1 MGPENRKGNTMKER
15 LKQWIPADMNPF
27 RNRKGIL
34 LRLGTYLMEHKL
46 GLCLAILCSVAGNVL
61 ALVGPMLSGY
71 AIDAIEPGAGKVNFQ
86 QVGHYCLLM
95 VLCYAI
101 SAVLT
106 YGQSVLM
113 LRVTKKVVFKMR
125 NDVFHHLLDLRVGY
139 FDQNK
144 AGDIISI
151 ISYDIDT
158 VNASLSSDVVQVVSS
173 VITVI
178 GALIM
183 MLLISPVLVLV
194 FVITV
199 PISVIAIRRLTK
211 ITRPLFRSRSKEL
224 GRLNGF
230 VEEMMGGQKTLKAYC
245 QQENSI
251 HKFQERNTAAIDA
264 YFQADWMGSVVGPMV
279 NFINNGSIALVTM
292 FGAILYLFGKL
303 TLGNISSFALY
314 ARKFSGP
321 INESANIL
329 SELQSSLA
337 AAERVFRLMDEPP
350 EAADKENARIL
361 KKVYGDVEFQ
371 NVSFGYTK
379 DKEIIHNLSLEAYRG
394 KMIAIVGPTGAG
406 KTTIINLL
414 MRFYNPDRGTIS
426 LDGKSVADY
435 TRESLR
441 GAYAMVLQDTWLFH
455 GTVYENI
462 AYGNTSAT
470 YEQVIAA
477 AKAARIHEYIMSLPE
492 GYETILSDDGTNLSK
507 GQKQLLTIARAML
520 LDARMLILDEAT
532 SNVDTRTERQV
543 QEAMYTLMKD
553 KTCFVIAHRL
563 STIRSADLILVIRDG
578 DVAEQGTHE
587 SLIEAGGFY
596 RMLYDSQFQ

>member
-1 MGPENRKGNTMKER
+1 MKER
-15 LKQWIPADMNPF
+15 LKQWIPAELNPF

-34 LRLGTYLMEHKL
+34 LRLGTYVMEYKW
-46 GLCLAILCSVAGNVL
+46 GLFLAIFCSIGGNVL
-61 ALVGPMLSGY
+61 ALVGPMLSGF
-71 AIDAIEPGAGKVNFQ
+71 AIDAIEPGVGKVDFQ
-86 QVGHYCLLM
+86 KVGYYCLLM
-95 VLCYAI
+95 VLCYI
-101 SAVLT
+101 VSAVLT
-106 YGQSVLM
+106 YVQSVLM
-113 LRVTKKVVFKMR
+113 LSVTKKVVFQMR
-125 NDVFHHLLDLRVGY
+125 NDVFSHLLDLRIGY
-139 FDQNK
+139 FDQHK

-173 VITVI
+173 VITVL

-211 ITRPLFRSRSKEL
+211 ITRPLFRTRSREL

-245 QQENSI
+245 QQENAI
-251 HKFQERNTAAIDA
+251 RKFQERNTAAIDA

-279 NFINNGSIALVTM
+279 NFINNTSIALVTM
-292 FGAILYLFGKL
+292 FGAILYLFGNL

-350 EAADKENARIL
+350 EALDGENARVL
-361 KKVYGDVEFQ
+361 ERVYGDVIFQ

-379 DKEIIHNLSLEAYRG
+379 EKEIIHDLSLEAYRG
-394 KMIAIVGPTGAG
+394 KMIAIVGPTGSG
-406 KTTIINLL
+406 KTTMINLL
-414 MRFYNPDRGTIS
+414 MRFYDPDKGTIS
-426 LDGKSVADY
+426 LDGKPVTHY

-441 GAYAMVLQDTWLFH
+441 RAYAMVLQDTWLFH

-462 AYGNTSAT
+462 AYGSTSAK
-470 YEQVIAA
+470 YEEVIAA
-477 AKAARIHEYIMSLPE
+477 AKAARIHDYIMSLPE

-507 GQKQLLTIARAML
+507 GQKQLLTIARAIL

-543 QEAMYTLMKD
+543 QEAMYALMKD
-553 KTCFVIAHRL
+553 KTCFIIAHRL

-578 DVAEQGTHE
+578 EVAEQGTHE
-587 SLIEAGGFY
+587 SLMEAGGFY
-596 RMLYDSQFQ
+596 RTLYDSQFQ

>member
-1 MGPENRKGNTMKER
+1 MTDGFKSKAPTG
-15 LKQWIPADMNPF
+15 LNPF

-46 GLCLAILCSVAGNVL
+46 GLFFAILFSVAGNVL

-71 AIDAIEPGAGKVNFQ
+71 AIDAIEPGAGKVDFK
-86 QVGHYCLLM
+86 QVGYYCVLM
-95 VLCYAI
+95 ILCYGV

-125 NDVFHHLLDLRVGY
+125 NDVFRHLLDLRVGY

-158 VNASLSSDVVQVVSS
+158 VNASLSSDVVQVISS
-173 VITVI
+173 VITVL
-178 GALIM
+178 GALVM

-194 FVITV
+194 FVVTV

-211 ITRPLFRSRSKEL
+211 ITRPLFRARSKEL
-224 GRLNGF
+224 GHLNGF

-251 HKFQERNTAAIDA
+251 HKFQERNEAAIDA
-264 YFQADWMGSVVGPMV
+264 YFRADWMGSVVGPMV

-292 FGAILYLFGKL
+292 FGAILYLFGNL

-337 AAERVFRLMDEPP
+337 AAERVFRLMDEPA
-350 EAADKENARIL
+350 EAEDKENARVL
-361 KKVYGDVEFQ
+361 DRVKGDVRFDH
-371 NVSFGYTK
+371 VSFGYTK
-379 DKEIIHNLSLEAYRG
+379 DKEIIHDLSLEAYRG
-394 KMIAIVGPTGAG
+394 KTIAIVGPTGAG

-414 MRFYNPDRGTIS
+414 MRFYDPDRGTIS
-426 LDGKSVADY
+426 LDRKPIEDY

-441 GAYAMVLQDTWLFH
+441 LAYAMVLQDTWLFH

-470 YEQVIAA
+470 HEQVIAA
-477 AKAARIHEYIMSLPE
+477 AKAARIHDYIMSLPE

-507 GQKQLLTIARAML
+507 GQKQLITIARAML

-532 SNVDTRTERQV
+532 SNVDTRTERLV

-587 SLIEAGGFY
+587 SLMEAGGFY